1 MLGVRRDSKKA
12 WFFKYFFS
20 NTRRPPSSPTMPEGG
35 KSKARRRNSIV
46 TWFAV
51 SAGVV
56 ILVFLLDAL
65 YMVSSVGQL
74 ESEITAITDIAHPL
88 VLLSEEMEVNA
99 VGSGLAVM
107 SYLQRQNTSHIAR
120 FDEDRAQFKA
130 YLAKY
135 QQLAATP
142 ELKGFYGKIG
152 VLYAQYEG
160 LGAELIKQKDAQ
172 RQFQGFLA
180 QAITEMQTIRD
191 DNFDSRKMANDPVL
205 NQNLK
210 NVQLL
215 TEIQR
220 DIGGVYLVLTNDVL
234 ISSPD
239 NILANETRIAAI
251 RDRYDGYTRLAAAH
265 DEATWLT
272 EMSNRIGDSIRLINS
287 FIEYEKSISG
297 NLTQFNELRNQ
308 LDNLLENGIQ
318 RLAAQ
323 RLATAQSNAR
333 SEAEKVYRIAIYGGS
348 LGVIMAIFLVASMSR
363 TIIRPLRHMTDAMN
377 GLDIEKLGQQLKVKR
392 DNEIGILANALN
404 LMSERL
410 ANQVKKHTCE
420 LADINK
426 ELQLAVTAAN
436 EASYAKSQFLANMSH
451 EMRTPLNA
459 IIGFSDMLKQ
469 EIMGPI
475 GNEHYLGYAKD
486 INDSGVHL
494 LRLISEILDVSR
506 IEAGRVEIA
515 DDRVNIKDTVSACTR
530 LINERAES
538 KNIAL
543 HVKIADDLPDL
554 RADQLRVKQILIN
567 LVGNAVKFT
576 PAGGEVFITGL
587 LSADREITLSVADT
601 GVGIAAEDQP
611 AAMAVFGQV
620 SNSISSLNE
629 GVGLG
634 LPLSKALAEQ
644 HGGKFTLQSKLG
656 RGTIVTVTFPPER
669 TLLVEDTHG
678 ISQDA

>member
-1 MLGVRRDSKKA
+1 MLGVRRDSKEA
-12 WFFKYFFS
+12 WFLKYCF
-20 NTRRPPSSPTMPEGG
+20 NTSGLPPSPTVPEGG

-56 ILVFLLDAL
+56 ILVFLLDVL
-65 YMVSSVGQL
+65 YMVLSVSQL
-74 ESEITAITDIAHPL
+74 ESEITTITDIAHPL

-99 VGSGLAVM
+99 IGSGLAVM
-107 SYLQRQNTSHIAR
+107 SYLQRQNASHVAR

-135 QQLAATP
+135 QKLAAPP
-142 ELKGFYGKIG
+142 ELKGFSGKIG

-172 RQFQGFLA
+172 RQFQGLLT

-191 DNFDSRKMANDPVL
+191 DNFDSREIANDPAL
-205 NQNLK
+205 NQNWKKAQFLAE
-210 NVQLL
+210 L
-215 TEIQR
+215 QR
-220 DIGGVYLVLTNDVL
+220 DIGGVYLLLTNDVL

-239 NILANETRIAAI
+239 NILANETRTAAI
-251 RDRYDGYTRLAAAH
+251 RDRYDGYTRLASAH
-265 DEATWLT
+265 DEAAWLM
-272 EMSNRIGDSIRLINS
+272 EMSTRIDDSIRLINS
-287 FIEYEKSISG
+287 FIEYEKSISS
-297 NLTQFNELRNQ
+297 NLTQFNDLRDQ
-308 LDNLLENGIQ
+308 LDNLLDNEIQ
-318 RLAAQ
+318 RVAAH

-333 SEAEKVYRIAIYGGS
+333 SEAEKIYRIAIYGGS

-363 TIIRPLRHMTDAMN
+363 TIIRPLRLMTDATN
-377 GLDIEKLGQQLKVKR
+377 ALDIEKLGQQFNVKR

-404 LMSERL
+404 LMSARL
-410 ANQVKKHTCE
+410 ADQVKKHTCE

-426 ELQLAVTAAN
+426 ELQLAVTTAN

-475 GNEHYLGYAKD
+475 GNKHYLGYAKD

-494 LRLISEILDVSR
+494 LGLISEILDVSR
-506 IEAGRVEIA
+506 IEAGRVETA
-515 DDRVNIKDTVSACTR
+515 DDRVNIKDTVSACMR
-530 LINERAES
+530 LIGERAES
-538 KNIAL
+538 KDIAL
-543 HVKIADDLPDL
+543 HIKIADDLPDL

-587 LSADREITLSVADT
+587 LSAGREITLSVADT
-601 GVGIAAEDQP
+601 GVGIAVEDQP

-620 SNSISSLNE
+620 GNSISSLNE
-629 GVGLG
+629 GTGLG

-644 HGGKFTLQSKLG
+644 HGGKFTLQSEPG
-656 RGTIVTVTFPPER
+656 RGTVVTVTFPPER
-669 TLLVEDTHG
+669 TLPVENTHR
-678 ISQDA
+678 ISQDG